1 MTTKKNLTAVAI
13 ALMGLTITGCSTT
26 ADTTAENTSAPV
38 TAESVET
45 SARDAADKVSGF
57 LSDSTDK
64 GSSTAG
70 TKYNRDAFG
79 EPWADVN
86 HNGCDTRNDILARD
100 LTNTVVDTDGCTVL
114 SGTLNDSYTGDTI
127 EFERGKKSSA
137 VQIDHVIPL
146 SYAWSHGA
154 DTWTDAQREAFANDP
169 ENLIAVDGPANMSK
183 SDQGPAEWLPE
194 NTSIHCQYVQDFAQ
208 VAGKYNLNISDAD
221 AQVAN
226 TVC

>member
-1 MTTKKNLTAVAI
+1 MTTKKNLATVAI

-45 SARDAADKVSGF
+45 SARDAVDKVSGF
-57 LSDSTDK
+57 LSGSTDK

-79 EPWADVN
+79 EPWADVD
-86 HNGCDTRNDILARD
+86 HNGCDTRNDILVRD
-100 LTNTVVDTDGCTVL
+100 LTNTTVDTDGCTVL

-127 EFERGKKSSA
+127 EFARGKKSSA
-137 VQIDHVIPL
+137 VQIDHMVPL
-146 SYAWSHGA
+146 SYAWNHGA

-169 ENLIAVDGPANMSK
+169 QNLRAVDGPANMSK
-183 SDQGPAEWLPE
+183 SDQGPSEWLPE
-194 NTSIHCQYVQDFAQ
+194 NTSIQCQYTQDFVQ
-208 VAGKYNLNISDAD
+208 VATKYNLHVSDAD
-221 AQVAN
+221 AQIVN